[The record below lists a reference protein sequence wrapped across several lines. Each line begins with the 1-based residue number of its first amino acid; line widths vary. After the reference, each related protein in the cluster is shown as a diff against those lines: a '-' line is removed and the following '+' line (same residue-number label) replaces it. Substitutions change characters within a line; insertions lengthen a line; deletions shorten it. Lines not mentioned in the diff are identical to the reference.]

1 MGFYDNPLVISGNSQ
16 EELRSGGN
24 QLYTPSEL
32 YDLSQKYDISNG
44 DDGNNPFKSQIKSG
58 YGTLGTRVENPN
70 FYTDPKTGNIYS
82 NKEYDFANGQVKYTP
97 YLETQAVLND
107 PLLQYSAIQS
117 GNNAE
122 YLKSL
127 IDLKNTDKNAY
138 YNSISNDINEL
149 IYGNYI
155 SNRNHANAPLFAA
168 LESIKSESPS
178 AYYNAQLK
186 YLGEQLGWQHGQ
198 NTYGNTGPV
207 QEEIQRIIPE
217 AQKAGLSSNEI
228 NNLLGG
234 SFASASSQNQNRIA
248 TEGATGGSG
257 FNFGKDIAP
266 GLMFVGSSLL
276 GAYGID
282 SALAA
287 GAAAE
292 AAGAGAGA
300 MGPTYAELGY
310 TGLEGGFA
318 GPTYG
323 ELGYTGLNQAEAIA
337 AADAASQGL
346 TGQDALNYINNAKK
360 AYDTTNSLSKL
371 LGGSGNTAGVKGA
384 TGIAS
389 NAANYNPQQMA
400 SLLGSSL
407 PTQAAPGGLY
417 KMNENPFNFGTQ
429 GQTIAT
435 PGTYD
440 VSGTNPMANAL
451 RKA

>member
-82 NKEYDFANGQVKYTP
+82 NKEYDFANGQVRYTP

-282 SALAA
+282 SALTAA
-287 GAAAE
+287 AAAE
-292 AAGAGAGA
+292 AAGAGA

-360 AYDTTNSLSKL
+360 AYDTTNTLSKL

>member
-1 MGFYDNPLVISGNSQ
+1 MGFYDNPLVISGNSP

-82 NKEYDFANGQVKYTP
+82 NKEYDFANGQVRYTP

-282 SALAA
+282 SALTAA
-287 GAAAE
+287 AAAE
-292 AAGAGAGA
+292 AAGAGA

-360 AYDTTNSLSKL
+360 AYDTTNTLSKL